1 MSFFLIDL
9 FLSSSLV
16 FYRIKIKQISMSL
29 DQVVN
34 VDEVEQ
40 LQSDDE
46 EEIFFQDIDVLQ
58 NHGIVR

>member
-1 MSFFLIDL
+1 
-9 FLSSSLV
+9 
-16 FYRIKIKQISMSL
+16 MSL

-34 VDEVEQ
+34 ADELEQ

-58 NHGIVR
+58 NHGIVS